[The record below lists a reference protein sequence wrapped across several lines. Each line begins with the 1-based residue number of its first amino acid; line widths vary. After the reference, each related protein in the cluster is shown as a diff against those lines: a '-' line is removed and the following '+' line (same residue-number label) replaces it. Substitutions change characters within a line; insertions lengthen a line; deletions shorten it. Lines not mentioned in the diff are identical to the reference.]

1 MRNGKVV
8 IAGGTGFLGRALSTG
23 LMRDG
28 YDVVILSRSNN
39 VSHPMGIRP
48 VYWTGKPTG
57 RSEPWHSH
65 LMDASAVINLAGAG
79 IADARWTASRK
90 QLIKSSRIESTRAIV
105 EGIKALPA
113 DRRPA
118 LLLNASA
125 VGYYGPRGDEIITED
140 DRPGTGFLSQVCSA
154 WEKEANSVK
163 KLDIPVVLLRIGIVL
178 AGTGGALPKMLLP
191 FRLFIGGPLAS
202 GRQWWSWIHIDDVIG
217 IIRFLLTYSGV
228 SGPVNLTAP
237 NPVTNREF
245 AAITGKVL
253 DRPSW
258 LPVPAT
264 ALRLLLGEM
273 ADEMLLTGQR
283 VIPKKMMSLGYTF
296 RYPDLL
302 PALMA
307 ILR

>member
-1 MRNGKVV
+1 
-8 IAGGTGFLGRALSTG
+8 
-23 LMRDG
+23 
-28 YDVVILSRSNN
+28 
-39 VSHPMGIRP
+39 
-48 VYWTGKPTG
+48 
-57 RSEPWHSH
+57 
-65 LMDASAVINLAGAG
+65 
-79 IADARWTASRK
+79 ADARWTASRK

-245 AAITGKVL
+245 AAITGKV
-253 DRPSW
+253 
-258 LPVPAT
+258 
-264 ALRLLLGEM
+264 
-273 ADEMLLTGQR
+273 
-283 VIPKKMMSLGYTF
+283 
-296 RYPDLL
+296 
-302 PALMA
+302 
-307 ILR
+307 